1 MQNSYKNLFKINV
14 YNEYSYNEFTAKISI
29 YFIPKK
35 IWTDALV
42 KHISLIFYKGMT
54 TNTM

>member
-35 IWTDALV
+35 FEQML
-42 KHISLIFYKGMT
+42 L
-54 TNTM
+54 